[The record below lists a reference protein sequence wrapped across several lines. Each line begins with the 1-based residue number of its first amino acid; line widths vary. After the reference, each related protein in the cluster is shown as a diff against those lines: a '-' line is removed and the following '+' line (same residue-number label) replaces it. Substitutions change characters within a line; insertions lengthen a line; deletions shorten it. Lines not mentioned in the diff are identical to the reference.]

1 VPEGGGLPPNG
12 PLLDM
17 LPDYAR
23 YYMSPRNPKIGRG
36 CGRRKM
42 IYSSRVGMLSGGGQA
57 AGSQRT
63 FTAPVYNTF
72 LSSPSIVSH
81 KDVFAT
87 TSDNGFS
94 VYAHV
99 SGHNIM
105 LHHIVAFILRTRRS
119 ALARLLPST
128 TRRLRMSISSGSFI
142 KTHAQARE
150 PKARRRLTYIIPSA
164 SG

>member
-1 VPEGGGLPPNG
+1 VPEGGGLLPNG

-23 YYMSPRNPKIGRG
+23 YYMSPTNPKIGRG
-36 CGRRKM
+36 CGRRKI
-42 IYSSRVGMLSGGGQA
+42 IYCSRVGMLSGGGQA
-57 AGSQRT
+57 AASQRT
-63 FTAPVYNTF
+63 FTAPVCNTF
-72 LSSPSIVSH
+72 LSSPPIVSH
-81 KDVFAT
+81 NDLFTT

-105 LHHIVAFILRTRRS
+105 LHHIGAFILRTRRS
-119 ALARLLPST
+119 ALARLHPST
-128 TRRLRMSISSGSFI
+128 PRRLRLSISSGSFS

-150 PKARRRLTYIIPSA
+150 PKARRRSTYIISRA